1 MKVIC
6 VIRITVVHSTSNP
19 VAGFQLPH
27 DAQNIM
33 TIGVYRINNLVSG
46 KCYIGSSFEVE
57 QRIVWHY
64 RKLLTGKHINKH
76 LQYAYNLYGKDVF
89 THEILEAIEFTSNDT
104 KENDTILRVCEQKYI
119 DSVDSSLLYNQ
130 CLVAGSTKGRKHSQ
144 ETRAKISTTLKN
156 SNKGKISFL
165 KGKKLSEEHKKKLSH
180 KKIGGTNKLKGTE
193 TLRGRKAII
202 QIDRCTNQEIKEF
215 DSAKEA
221 NKATGIHIT
230 DISKCCNNKL
240 KQAGGYI
247 WKFKSD
253 C

>member
-19 VAGFQLPH
+19 VGPVRFRY

-33 TIGVYRINNLVSG
+33 TTGIYEILNIDTGLR
-46 KCYIGSSFEVE
+46 YIGSSFDIED
-57 QRIVWHY
+57 RIKGHFQ
-64 RKLLTGKHINKH
+64 KLNRNKHINKH
-76 LQYAYNLYGKDVF
+76 LQNSYNLHGRNKF
-89 THEILEAIEFTSNDT
+89 TVTILEIITFTDEDIESKD
-104 KENDTILRVCEQKYI
+104 KILRGMEQCYINKYNF
-119 DSVDSSLLYNQ
+119 DLLYNQ
-130 CLVAGSTKGRKHSQ
+130 CPVAGSTKGRKHSQ
-144 ETRAKISTTLKN
+144 ETKRKISAGNT
-156 SNKGKISFL
+156 GKPSWL
-165 KGKKLSEEHKKKLSH
+165 KGKTLSEEHKKHLSH
-180 KKIGGTNKLKGTE
+180 KNKGRPNKYKGTE

-202 QIDRCTNQEIKEF
+202 QIDRHTNQEIKEF

>member
-1 MKVIC
+1 
-6 VIRITVVHSTSNP
+6 
-19 VAGFQLPH
+19 
-27 DAQNIM
+27 M
-33 TIGVYRINNLVSG
+33 TIGIYEILNVDTGLR
-46 KCYIGSSFEVE
+46 YIGSSFDIED
-57 QRIVWHY
+57 RIKGHFQ
-64 RKLLTGKHINKH
+64 KLNRNNHINKH
-76 LQYAYNLYGKDVF
+76 LQNSYNLHGRNKF
-89 THEILEAIEFTSNDT
+89 TVTILEIINFTDEDIESKD
-104 KENDTILRVCEQKYI
+104 KILRGMEQCYINKYNF
-119 DSVDSSLLYNQ
+119 DLLYNQ
-130 CLVAGSTKGRKHSQ
+130 CPVAGSTKGRKHSQ